1 MSAEAKPP
9 IDPYEEE
16 PELEEVPPERAE
28 TLMEQARDYHKYL
41 THMKESLS
49 SARST
54 TTSSPPSGTDP
65 STQAQAVEAVREL
78 RGSH

>member
-41 THMKESLS
+41 THMKEEPFFSQKHYYLI
-49 SARST
+49 ST
-54 TTSSPPSGTDP
+54 KWY
-65 STQAQAVEAVREL
+65 
-78 RGSH
+78 